1 MKKQMKK
8 VLVTCPPMLR
18 RIDNYRERFAECGW
32 DVSAPDVVQT
42 LSVSELV
49 DLVPQHDGW
58 IIGDDPASAQVVGAG
73 SEGRLVAAVKW
84 GAGVDNVDFD
94 AFAAAGIPVVNTPG
108 MFGHEVADIALGYV
122 IGVSRHTFE
131 IHTEVLRGGW
141 PKPAGISLA
150 GKAAG
155 VVGFGYIGQQVA
167 ARLAAC
173 GITPLI
179 YDPLVE
185 GDQVAAAG
193 FESAPWP
200 EGLDRVDFLV
210 LCCALT
216 ESNAHMVNEDTLT
229 ACKPG
234 MRIVNVGRG
243 GLIDEEALISAL
255 KDGRIAGCALD
266 VFETEP
272 LPGSSPLREFP
283 NMVFGTHNSSNTVE
297 AVDRTSFTAIEKLQ
311 EMLCQ

>member
-1 MKKQMKK
+1 
-8 VLVTCPPMLR
+8 MLR

-42 LSVSELV
+42 LTVAELV
-49 DLVPQHDGW
+49 NLVPKHDGW
-58 IIGDDPASAQVVGAG
+58 IIGDDPANAQVVDAG
-73 SEGRLVAAVKW
+73 SAGQLAAAVKW

-108 MFGHEVADIALGYV
+108 MFGNEVADIALGYV

-131 IHTEVLRGGW
+131 IHTEVLRGNW
-141 PKPAGISLA
+141 PKPAGISLM
-150 GKAAG
+150 GKTAA

-173 GITPLI
+173 GVTPLV

-185 GDQVAAAG
+185 NEQITAAG
-193 FESAPWP
+193 FESAQWP
-200 EGLDRVDFLV
+200 EALERVEFLV

-216 ESNAHMVNEDTLT
+216 ESNAHMINKDTLET
-229 ACKPG
+229 CKQG
-234 MRIVNVGRG
+234 VRIVNVGRG
-243 GLIDEEALISAL
+243 GLIDEAALIDAL
-255 KDGRIAGCALD
+255 KDGRVAGCALD

-272 LPGSSPLREFP
+272 LPESSPLRDFP

-297 AVDRTSFTAIEKLQ
+297 AVDRTSFTAIDKLQ

>member
-1 MKKQMKK
+1 MKK
-8 VLVTCPPMLR
+8 VLITCPPMLR
-18 RIDNYRERFAECGW
+18 RLDSYRERFTECGW
-32 DVSAPDVVQT
+32 HVSAPDVVQT
-42 LSVSELV
+42 LSASELV

-58 IIGDDPASAQVVGAG
+58 IIGDDQASAQVVEAG
-73 SEGRLVAAVKW
+73 SAGRLAAAVKW

-108 MFGHEVADIALGYV
+108 MFGNEVADIALGYV
-122 IGVSRHTFE
+122 IGLSRHTFE

-179 YDPLVE
+179 YDPLVD
-185 GDQVAAAG
+185 GDQAAAAG
-193 FESAPWP
+193 FESALWP
-200 EGLDRVDFLV
+200 EGLDRMDFLV

-216 ESNAHMVNEDTLT
+216 QSNVHMVNEGTLT

-234 MRIVNVGRG
+234 IRIVNVGRG

>member
-1 MKKQMKK
+1 MKK
-8 VLVTCPPMLR
+8 VLITCPPMLR

-216 ESNAHMVNEDTLT
+216 KSNAHMVNEDTLT